1 MKHQVESIG
10 ALFSPKDM
18 ERLAKLLDERAAKG
32 YELVHVFQ
40 VSQPAGCLGIGSPTT
55 TNLAVFRKNA

>member
-1 MKHQVESIG
+1 M
-10 ALFSPKDM
+10 ALFSPRDM

-40 VSQPAGCLGIGSPTT
+40 VSQPGGCLGIGGPTT
-55 TNLAVFRKNA
+55 TNLAVFRKVE